1 MNDRLSEI
9 FKMRKEFMASL
20 KEKIPSSQPEI
31 IDPTSKEGQKYL
43 RDIALYGVEEM
54 FEALQHL
61 KNWKAHRQTDVGGE
75 FNREEFLEEMVDA
88 YNYFFSLIIHLG
100 IEEDEFYKAYC
111 KKHDIIKDRLKNGY

>member
-1 MNDRLSEI
+1 MTDRLTEI
-9 FKMRKEFMASL
+9 FKSRKEFMSLL
-20 KEKIPSSQPEI
+20 KEAIPDAMPDN

-75 FNREEFLEEMVDA
+75 FSREEFLEEMVDA
-88 YNYFFSLIIHLG
+88 YNYFFSLMIHLG

-111 KKHDIIKDRLKNGY
+111 KKHSIIKDRLKKLD

>member
-1 MNDRLSEI
+1 MDDRLAII
-9 FKMRKEFMASL
+9 FKARKEFMALL
-20 KEKIPSSQPEI
+20 KETIPEAIPNN
-31 IDPTSKEGQKYL
+31 IDPSSKEGQKYL

-61 KNWKAHRQTDVGGE
+61 KNWKSHRQTDVGGS

-88 YNYFFSLIIHLG
+88 YNYFFSLMIHLG
-100 IEEDEFYKAYC
+100 IDEDEFYKAYC

>member
-1 MNDRLSEI
+1 MSDRLATI
-9 FKMRKEFMASL
+9 FKARKEFMSL
-20 KEKIPSSQPEI
+20 LKKTIPEAMPDN

-61 KNWKAHRQTDVGGE
+61 KNWKAHRKTDVGDE

-88 YNYFFSLIIHLG
+88 YNYFFSLMIHLG
-100 IEEDEFYKAYC
+100 IDEDEFYEAYF
-111 KKHDIIKDRLKNGY
+111 KKHSIIKDRLKNGY